1 MEFYIKEIKSDSDY
15 YSREDNK
22 LKDNH
27 PNRKVKIEIS
37 DVDDQGCEYPR
48 HLIITGINGT
58 GKTVLL
64 ESVHQELRKKYS
76 DLTGNSI
83 SYNPNK
89 EVQTQ
94 LTFYENFGEENLNY
108 FEPLF
113 ITVDDMFMPTKRENF
128 NDYANFFFKIARESE
143 VLFSDLNNAIS
154 NLYEDEFEKLDLETE
169 QIRIK
174 LKGRAPFEVNN
185 MSSGHY
191 SFLNVYCH
199 IRFSQFAFQWENEEL
214 WSFLKDELKE
224 CQKLSE
230 AVAVK
235 LVNYKSSHTKEQ
247 SRDLEETIKS
257 EKGRTEE
264 LEEAVGIAKSRFGTI
279 QKIDDS
285 GHPRS
290 RARDRDIAINVWR
303 ALQTSKNLIYNRIL
317 CNIPELSIMDD
328 FNILTEKLEMCADR
342 LLGGKL
348 DMKDFPLIILIDEP
362 ESHLHIALQRTI
374 LPYLVQ
380 CFSNAQ
386 FIVASHS
393 PFIITS
399 LPDATLFN
407 MENREC
413 LIADLTLYSY
423 QNIVEGWFDLNLYS
437 NETVALFKKFKEL
450 AEQDSKLTVSEKDNY
465 QELYE
470 SLIRTDLCSAVTR
483 LNLRKE
489 IKDGEIYVLR

>member
-1 MEFYIKEIKSDSDY
+1 MEFYIKEIKSVSNY
-15 YSREDNK
+15 YAREDNK
-22 LKDNH
+22 LTDNQ
-27 PNRKVKIEIS
+27 PNKKVKIEIS
-37 DVDDQGCEYPR
+37 EADDQRRELPR

-89 EVQTQ
+89 EIDTK
-94 LTFYENFGEENLNY
+94 LTFYENFGENGQKY

-128 NDYANFFFKIARESE
+128 SDYANFLFRIARESE
-143 VLFSDLNNAIS
+143 VLLSDLNNAIS
-154 NLYEDEFEKLDLETE
+154 KLYEDEFEKLDLETD

-174 LKGRAPFEVNN
+174 LKNRAPFEVNN

-199 IRFSQFAFQWENEEL
+199 IRFSQFAFQWENNEL
-214 WSFLKDELKE
+214 WSFLKDELKK

-230 AVAVK
+230 TIAAK
-235 LVNYKSSHTKEQ
+235 LVSYKSSHTKEQ

-257 EKGRTEE
+257 EEGRTEQ
-264 LEEAVGIAKSRFGTI
+264 LEEAVGIAESRYATI
-279 QKIDDS
+279 EKIDDS

-317 CNIPELSIMDD
+317 RNIPELSILDD
-328 FNILTEKLEMCADR
+328 FSILTEKLEMCANR

-348 DMKDFPLIILIDEP
+348 DMKDFPLTILIDEP

-380 CFSNAQ
+380 CFKNAQ
-386 FIVASHS
+386 FIVATHS
-393 PFIITS
+393 PFVITS

-407 MENREC
+407 MENRER

-423 QNIVEGWFDLNLYS
+423 QNVVEGWFDLSLYS
-437 NETVALFKKFKEL
+437 SETVESFKKFKEL
-450 AEQDSKLTVSEKDNY
+450 AEQNSKLTVSEKNNY

-470 SLIRTDLCSAVTR
+470 RLIQTDLCSAVTR